1 MVGTDGVVGIKSG
14 LTTEAG
20 GCDLLALDAKVGGHP
35 VQIISAVLGQRGPDR
50 LAASGRL
57 AFNLASSREAE
68 FVTVI
73 LSTPARA
80 VGLIGWKGHLTT
92 LHVSS
97 AAVVP
102 AWPGSAVRS
111 RVILRK
117 SFTSTIAAGTT
128 VGWLVATAGPV
139 TIRTPV
145 VTTST
150 VHPPTLLERL
160 T

>member
-1 MVGTDGVVGIKSG
+1 M
-14 LTTEAG
+14 
-20 GCDLLALDAKVGGHP
+20 
-35 VQIISAVLGQRGPDR
+35 
-50 LAASGRL
+50 
-57 AFNLASSREAE
+57 
-68 FVTVI
+68 
-73 LSTPARA
+73 
-80 VGLIGWKGHLTT
+80 
-92 LHVSS
+92 
-97 AAVVP
+97 
-102 AWPGSAVRS
+102 
-111 RVILRK
+111 ILRK